1 MKDNGFATS
10 LEAMSVPELWAEL
23 DKLEA
28 ELDYQVH
35 HKRIAELQGRID
47 AVEDEL
53 ASRG

>member
-1 MKDNGFATS
+1 MRDNGHTDI
-10 LEAMSVPELWAEL
+10 EVMSVPELWAEL

-35 HKRIAELQGRID
+35 HKRIAELQERIT
-47 AVEDEL
+47 AVENEL